1 MKKRFGLAGRRVSL
15 VAVAAL
21 PRRRGCEGAAFLRTF
36 NAKYGTSATRLNTC
50 SVCHTASIPA
60 LNSYGNAFKNKWKS
74 GLTPGQALGAI
85 QPLDSDRDTFTNIRE
100 IKARTFPGRK
110 ASHP

>member
-1 MKKRFGLAGRRVSL
+1 MKKRYGILAAGLACAAMVVPG
-15 VAVAAL
+15 VASAKSPFL
-21 PRRRGCEGAAFLRTF
+21 QAFNT
-36 NAKYGTSATRLNTC
+36 KYGTSATRLNTC
-50 SVCHTASIPA
+50 SVCHTSPPA

-74 GLTPGQALGAI
+74 GLTVGQALGAI
-85 QPLDSDRDTFTNIRE
+85 QPLDSDLDTFSNIKE